1 MSVKRE
7 RLRAATEG
15 RPVGVDRQL
24 NAIMGYVVAQ
34 EGPFKSEGRGEFDAK
49 SLRQIVKLMKTT
61 PRGTPRKL
69 GVKSH
74 FAHPTLSDD
83 GIGKFL
89 GRVRRPYID
98 KITTDETAED
108 GTFKE
113 LEVVR
118 GDLYFDK
125 TALEEPVG
133 GGKPLGAYVMD
144 LAESDPDALSSSL
157 VLSVEQEYRLDGKG
171 HHAVDENGRELP
183 PLWRPTAI
191 YGSDLVDE
199 GDAVDGLLSAQLN
212 IDGLPDAALRRGCE
226 LLDKHFPEKSREFI
240 RERCAAWLERYLTR
254 RFGAE
259 HSPLEAGRRLRRFEI
274 TPELFVSMSSGT
286 FSVLSDGLPKDASV
300 VGSGFDNGRGVFM
313 IMVQSEAFDPVGPG
327 AVVPLSNGPM
337 ITRIDL
343 GTAVDFRPKP
353 YNPSRDPAKLILK
366 RRVEGW
372 KR

>member
-1 MSVKRE
+1 MPTPRPDEDHDGFMDRCMADPEANESFPEADQRAAFCESQFSESEEEGADQGEGMSAPKRE

-15 RPVGVDRQL
+15 RPIGVDRQL

-254 RFGAE
+254 RFGPPPA
-259 HSPLEAGRRLRRFEI
+259 P
-274 TPELFVSMSSGT
+274 
-286 FSVLSDGLPKDASV
+286 
-300 VGSGFDNGRGVFM
+300 
-313 IMVQSEAFDPVGPG
+313 
-327 AVVPLSNGPM
+327 
-337 ITRIDL
+337 RIDTRTL
-343 GTAVDFRPKP
+343 ADWEPRFDDSTIDLLVAAAAPEP
-353 YNPSRDPAKLILK
+353 YDPARDAKKLLLK